1 MRTFKLFTL
10 LILGLLIFGTAS
22 FFAYE
27 LFIKPNRV
35 EKKEKAAEAAAP
47 KGTPTPDPGVQ
58 ELQRLKGLQG
68 AGKTIEARDGL
79 KAWIGAHPQSPLLK
93 ETRNHLGNC
102 NMTLLFQPADNP
114 SLITY
119 TVVKGDSLA
128 KIAGKH
134 QSNAELIQKANALP
148 NINLQIGQQLVV
160 PSMKPSLEI
169 DRQSKTL
176 TLLDNGSYVKE
187 YALLSAPAATKTP
200 SNTAS
205 KVLDKVATAGT
216 KRVAFGD
223 KAYAQS
229 DRTIILTGSPAI
241 VGYSVPTPAT
251 VPTPA
256 LSTSPAVTNASGTN
270 AAATN
275 VVTSAPAVAAP
286 TPTPAPMPGGYVLST
301 EDLLDIF
308 PLVSRNTPVI
318 IH

>member
-1 MRTFKLFTL
+1 
-10 LILGLLIFGTAS
+10 
-22 FFAYE
+22 
-27 LFIKPNRV
+27 
-35 EKKEKAAEAAAP
+35 
-47 KGTPTPDPGVQ
+47 
-58 ELQRLKGLQG
+58 
-68 AGKTIEARDGL
+68 
-79 KAWIGAHPQSPLLK
+79 
-93 ETRNHLGNC
+93 
-102 NMTLLFQPADNP
+102 MTLLFQPADNP